1 MSDVPPRLRPRWPAF
16 SPPQRLLMGPG
27 PSQVHARVLQA
38 LAAPTVGHLDP
49 TFLALMDELQSLL
62 REAFVTRNALTFAVS
77 GTGSAGMEAS
87 LANMLEPGDHAVI
100 GVNGVFGGRMVEIAT
115 RLGCS
120 VTAVQAPFGRA
131 LDPDEVRRALR
142 EHPAKLLAVVHAETS
157 TGVLQDVAVLAAIAH
172 ETGAL
177 CVVDCVTSL
186 GGVPVHVDEWGLD
199 VVYSGT
205 QKCLGCPPGLSPVT
219 FSPRAV
225 DVLRARRSKVAS
237 WYLDASMLL
246 QYWGSE
252 RVYHH
257 TAPINML
264 YALREALV
272 MLLEEGLAAS
282 HTRHALHHRAL
293 TAGLQAMG
301 LTMPVDTALRMPQLN
316 VVSVPEG
323 VDDAALRRALLEG
336 YGIEIGSGL
345 GPLKGKVLRIG
356 LMGQTARRENVVT
369 LLGALEQQLPRLG
382 MRIERGMALA
392 ACADAWASA
401 SA

>member
-1 MSDVPPRLRPRWPAF
+1 MSEPSRRFAAL

-27 PSQVHARVLQA
+27 PSQVPARVLQA

-62 REAFVTRNALTFAVS
+62 RATFVTANELTFAVS
-77 GTGSAGMEAS
+77 GTGSAGMEAC
-87 LANMLEPGDHAVI
+87 LINLLEPGDHAVV

-115 RLGCS
+115 RLGCT
-120 VTAVQAPFGRA
+120 VTAVQVPFGQA
-131 LDPDEVRRALR
+131 LDPGDLGRALR
-142 EHPAKLLAVVHAETS
+142 ERPAKLLAVVHAETS
-157 TGVLQDVAVLAAIAH
+157 TGVLQDVGALASLAH
-172 ETGAL
+172 EAGAL
-177 CVVDCVTSL
+177 CVADCVTSL
-186 GGVPVHVDEWGLD
+186 GGVPVRVDDWGLD
-199 VVYSGT
+199 AVYSGT

-225 DVLRARRSKVAS
+225 DVLRARRTKVAS

-246 QYWGSE
+246 QYWGRD

-272 MLLEEGLAAS
+272 LLLEEGLDAA
-282 HTRHALHHRAL
+282 HARHALHHRAL
-293 TAGLQAMG
+293 AAGLQAMG
-301 LTMPVDTALRMPQLN
+301 LSMPVAPALRMPQLN

-323 VDDAALRRALLEG
+323 VDEAALRRTLLDR
-336 YGIEIGSGL
+336 YGIEIGAGL

-356 LMGQTARRENVVT
+356 LMGYTARRENVVT
-369 LLGALEQQLPRLG
+369 LLGALEQVLPQLG
-382 MRIERGMALA
+382 ARITRGAALA
-392 ACADAWASA
+392 AAAEAWAGA